1 MTVKQRQE
9 RDRQLRVAMAEL
21 VRDPRFEHF
30 INHLRDQRE
39 AAIND
44 ACLDSV
50 VANQRASMAAIGEI
64 RAYSGII
71 AAYDDF
77 KDQPLPSESAEDS
90 QET

>member
-1 MTVKQRQE
+1 MTAKQRQE
-9 RDRQLRVAMAEL
+9 RDRQLRAAMSEL

-30 INHLRDQRE
+30 IDHLRDQRE

-50 VANQRASMAAIGEI
+50 VASQRASMAAIGEI
-64 RAYSGII
+64 RAYTGII

-77 KDQPLPSESAEDS
+77 KDQPVASESTEES
-90 QET
+90 PEV

>member
-9 RDRQLRVAMAEL
+9 RDRQLRVAMSEL
-21 VRDPRFEHF
+21 VMDQRFEQF

-64 RAYSGII
+64 RAYNCII

-77 KDQPLPSESAEDS
+77 KDQPVASEAEEPR
-90 QET
+90 QEV